1 MQILNVSSYVHI
13 SSGVYKPGFRL
24 FAFASE
30 IWGQRHSCVKKK
42 KTWMLLKRPLSFSPC
57 HCSHPKTQ
65 RASMQHLSASERL
78 DLSTART
85 LSPPPWAVHGA
96 TVARHGSRRSTP
108 RKLTDG
114 CEGTN
119 CRRAQS
125 RETELQK
132 GKQQRENNVELRD
145 GRSKKFRWYRF
156 GSQKDSRVKS
166 KGKTTARGHSGATPA
181 EWASFSC
188 SICASTSFL
197 LLSSFQLATMYLV
210 WALFFLIWNSLWVIL
225 IGYSLS

>member
-1 MQILNVSSYVHI
+1 MFPLMCI
-13 SSGVYKPGFRL
+13 FRREYINL
-24 FAFASE
+24 DFVFLHSHPKSE
-30 IWGQRHSCVKKK
+30 DKGIRAWKK

-156 GSQKDSRVKS
+156 GSQKDSCVKS